1 MSGSRTGIGQCH
13 VRKKQTNTDTHK
25 NLKSGG
31 QKSTENKENEASP
44 RAKEQLITLFEMRVK

>member
-1 MSGSRTGIGQCH
+1 MSCKEKTN
-13 VRKKQTNTDTHK
+13 KQTNTDTHK